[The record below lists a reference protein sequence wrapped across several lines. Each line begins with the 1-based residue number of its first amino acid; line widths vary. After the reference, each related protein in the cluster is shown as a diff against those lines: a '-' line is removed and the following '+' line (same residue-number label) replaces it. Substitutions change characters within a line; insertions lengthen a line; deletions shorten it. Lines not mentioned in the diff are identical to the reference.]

1 MRAAVAL
8 LCLCLLAF
16 GIAPTSSYHG
26 KSAVIHDGSS
36 LSAPTDFDGRLD
48 HRELTALGLRS
59 ESRCNFDADTY
70 ASRSQVYRGIL
81 SLLTHM
87 IRNELLDDV
96 ERMPNL
102 RSTCFRHRLT
112 AFAKTAILVTG
123 EIGLAFFALVAFL
136 VTVTYLWP
144 DRHVY
149 SSVSDNATANQV
161 RRIKRATTLDSHTV
175 HSMVSRSES
184 RDK

>member
-16 GIAPTSSYHG
+16 GFAAPTSSYHG
-26 KSAVIHDGSS
+26 KPAVIHDDSS
-36 LSAPTDFDGRLD
+36 LSAPTDIDDRLD
-48 HRELTALGLRS
+48 HRKLTALGLRS
-59 ESRCNFDADTY
+59 ESRCKFDADTY
-70 ASRSQVYRGIL
+70 ASLSQVYRGIS

-87 IRNELLDDV
+87 LRNELPDDV

-102 RSTCFRHRLT
+102 RDTCFRHRLT
-112 AFAKTAILVTG
+112 AFAQTVILVTG

-144 DRHVY
+144 DRQVHC
-149 SSVSDNATANQV
+149 SVSDNTTANQV
-161 RRIKRATTLDSHTV
+161 CRIKRSTALDSHTV
-175 HSMVSRSES
+175 HSMLPNPEQ
-184 RDK
+184 K

>member
-16 GIAPTSSYHG
+16 GIAAPTSSYHG

-48 HRELTALGLRS
+48 HRELTALGLGS
-59 ESRCNFDADTY
+59 ESRCNFDADT
-70 ASRSQVYRGIL
+70 
-81 SLLTHM
+81 
-87 IRNELLDDV
+87 NELLDDV

-112 AFAKTAILVTG
+112 AFAKTVILVTG

-144 DRHVY
+144 DR
-149 SSVSDNATANQV
+149 
-161 RRIKRATTLDSHTV
+161 IKRATTLDSHTV